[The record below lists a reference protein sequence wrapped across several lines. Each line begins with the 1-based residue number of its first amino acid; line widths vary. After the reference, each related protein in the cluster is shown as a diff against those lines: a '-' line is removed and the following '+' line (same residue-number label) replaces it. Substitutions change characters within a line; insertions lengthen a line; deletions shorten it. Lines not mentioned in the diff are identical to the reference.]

1 MLITLVRRFLA
12 TYRRPLAVVVVLQFV
27 GTLGALYLPSLN
39 ADIIDKGVITGDTG
53 YIVRIG
59 AVMLV
64 VALVQ
69 ICCSVGAVWFGSRTA
84 MGFGRDVRAAIFHRV
99 GTFSQ
104 REVQD
109 FGAPSLI
116 TRETNDVQQVQML
129 VLMSCT
135 LMVMAPIMMVGGI
148 VMAIH
153 VDVGLSWLVAVT
165 VPVLAILLSL
175 IITRM
180 VPSFRLMQGRI
191 DEVNRLLREQIT
203 GVRVVRAFVREPLET
218 ERFATANGDLTAVAT
233 RSGRY
238 LALMFPT
245 VMLVANVASVGVL
258 WFGGHRVD
266 SGAMQVGALTAYLSY
281 LMQIVMSVMM
291 GTFMM
296 MMIPRS
302 AVCADRVME
311 VLHTD
316 TSVPAPDV
324 PVTDLPERGTLR
336 LDSVGFSYPGA
347 DLPVLRDLSFE
358 ARPGDTVA
366 VIGSTGAGKSTLV
379 NLVPRLFDV
388 TSGSIAVDGVD
399 VRRLEPERL
408 WSVIGLVP
416 QKAYLF
422 SGTVRSNLL
431 HGKPDATD
439 DELWEALRIAQGED
453 FVREM
458 PEGLDAPITQGG
470 TNVSGGQRQRLAI
483 ARAVVRRPEIY
494 LFDDSFS
501 ALDLATDAR
510 LRAALR
516 PVTREATVVLV
527 AQRVSTIRDA
537 DLILVLEDGVVVG
550 RGRHHELLETCATYQ
565 EIVASQLSA
574 EEAAA

>member
-12 TYRRPLAVVVVLQFV
+12 AYRGPLTAVVALQFV
-27 GTLGALYLPSLN
+27 GTVMALYLPSLN
-39 ADIIDKGVITGDTG
+39 ADIIDKGVVTGDTG
-53 YIVRIG
+53 FIVRTG
-59 AVMLV
+59 AIMLV

-69 ICCSVGAVWFGSRTA
+69 ICCSISAVWFGSRTA
-84 MGFGRDVRAAIFHRV
+84 MGLGRDVRAAIFHRV
-99 GTFSQ
+99 GSFSQ
-104 REVQD
+104 REVQH

-116 TRETNDVQQVQML
+116 TRQTNDVQQVQML
-129 VLMSCT
+129 VLLSCT

-148 VMAIH
+148 VMAIRE
-153 VDVGLSWLVAVT
+153 DVGLSWLIAVT
-165 VPVLAILLSL
+165 VPVLAVLLG
-175 IITRM
+175 IIISRM
-180 VPSFRLMQGRI
+180 VPSFRLMQSRI

-203 GVRVVRAFVREPLET
+203 GVRVVRAFVREPRET
-218 ERFATANGDLTAVAT
+218 ERFDTANRDLTAVAI
-233 RSGRY
+233 RAGRWQ
-238 LALMFPT
+238 ALMFPT
-245 VMLVANVASVGVL
+245 VMLVANVASVAVL
-258 WFGGHRVD
+258 WFGGHRVE
-266 SGAMQVGALTAYLSY
+266 SGQMQVGALTAYLSY
-281 LMQIVMSVMM
+281 LLQIVMAVMM

-311 VLHTD
+311 VLHTS
-316 TSVPAPDV
+316 TSVPAPDD
-324 PVTDLPERGTLR
+324 PVTDLTQRGSLR
-336 LDSVGFSYPGA
+336 LSGVEFSYPGA
-347 DLPVLRDLSFE
+347 DVPVLRDLSFE
-358 ARPGDTVA
+358 AAPGQTVA

-388 TSGSIAVDGVD
+388 TAGSVSVGGVD
-399 VRRLEPERL
+399 VRSLAPDRL

-431 HGKPDATD
+431 HGKPEATD
-439 DELWEALRIAQGED
+439 EELWEALEIAQADD
-453 FVREM
+453 FVRAM
-458 PEGLDAPITQGG
+458 PEGLDAPIVQGG

-516 PVTREATVVLV
+516 PVTRDATVVLV

-550 RGRHHELLETCATYQ
+550 RGTHLELLADCPTYQ

-574 EEAAA
+574 EEAA

>member
-12 TYRRPLAVVVVLQFV
+12 AYKRPLAIVVVLQFI
-27 GTLGALYLPSLN
+27 GTMMALYLPSLN
-39 ADIIDKGVITGDTG
+39 ADIIDKGVVTGDTD
-53 YIVRIG
+53 YIVRTG
-59 AVMLV
+59 ALMLG

-69 ICCSVGAVWFGSRTA
+69 VVCSVGAVWFGARTA
-84 MGFGRDVRAAIFHRV
+84 MSFGRDVRAAIFQRV

-104 REVQD
+104 REVQH

-148 VMAIH
+148 VAAIRE
-153 VDVGLSWLVAVT
+153 DAGLSWLIVVT
-165 VPVLAILLSL
+165 VPVLAIAMSI

-180 VPSFRLMQGRI
+180 VPSFRVMQSRI
-191 DEVNRLLREQIT
+191 DEVNRLLREQIS
-203 GVRVVRAFVREPLET
+203 GVRVVRAFVREPVET
-218 ERFATANGDLTAVAT
+218 RRFKEANTDLTAVAT
-233 RSGRY
+233 RAGRWQ
-238 LALMFPT
+238 AAMFPT

-258 WFGGHRVD
+258 WFGGHRVA
-266 SGAMQVGALTAYLSY
+266 SGEMQIGALTAYLAY

-311 VLHTD
+311 VLHTT
-316 TSVPAPDV
+316 TSVPLHDEQ
-324 PVTDLPERGTLR
+324 VTSLTRRGTLR
-336 LDSVGFSYPGA
+336 LDGVEFSYPGA
-347 DLPVLRDLSFE
+347 DLPVLHDVSFE
-358 ARPGDTVA
+358 AHPGQTVA

-388 TSGSIAVDGVD
+388 TAGAVEIDGVD
-399 VRRLEPERL
+399 VRRLEPQLL
-408 WSVIGLVP
+408 WSMIGLVP

-439 DELWEALRIAQGED
+439 EELWDALEIAQASD
-453 FVREM
+453 FVRAM
-458 PEGLDAPITQGG
+458 AEGLDAPITQGG

-516 PVTREATVVLV
+516 PVTRESTVLIV

-550 RGRHHELLETCATYQ
+550 RGTHHELLETSATYQ
-565 EIVASQLSA
+565 EIVESQLSA
-574 EEAAA
+574 EEAA

>member
-1 MLITLVRRFLA
+1 MLIKLVRNFLA
-12 TYRRPLAVVVVLQFV
+12 AYRGPLTVVVALQFI
-27 GTLGALYLPSLN
+27 GTVMALYLPSLN
-39 ADIIDKGVITGDTG
+39 ADIIDNGVVTGDTG
-53 YIVRIG
+53 YILRTG

-69 ICCSVGAVWFGSRTA
+69 ILCSVGAVWFGARTA

-104 REVQD
+104 REVQH

-165 VPVLAILLSL
+165 VPVLAAALAVIV
-175 IITRM
+175 TRM
-180 VPSFRLMQGRI
+180 VPSFRKMQSRI

-218 ERFATANGDLTAVAT
+218 QRFAEANTDLTAVAIRT
-233 RSGRY
+233 GRY
-238 LALMFPT
+238 QALMFPT

-266 SGAMQVGALTAYLSY
+266 SGAMEVGALTAYLAY

-311 VLHTD
+311 VHDTT
-316 TSVPAPDV
+316 TSVPAPEF
-324 PVTDLPERGTLR
+324 PVTDLPGRGTLR
-336 LDSVGFSYPGA
+336 LEAVEFSYPGA
-347 DLPVLRDLSFE
+347 ELPVLRDISFAAE
-358 ARPGDTVA
+358 PGQTVA

-388 TSGSIAVDGVD
+388 TGGALEVDGVD
-399 VRRLEPERL
+399 VRRLESEVLWARL
-408 WSVIGLVP
+408 GLVP

-439 DELWEALRIAQGED
+439 DELWEALRISQAED
-453 FVREM
+453 FVRAM
-458 PEGLDAPITQGG
+458 PEGLDAPIAQGG

-516 PVTREATVVLV
+516 PVTRESTVLIV

-550 RGRHHELLETCATYQ
+550 RGRHHDLPETCETYQ

-574 EEAAA
+574 EEAA

>member
-1 MLITLVRRFLA
+1 MLIKLVRNFLA
-12 TYRRPLAVVVVLQFV
+12 AYRGPLTVVVGLQFI
-27 GTLGALYLPSLN
+27 GTVMALYLPSLN
-39 ADIIDKGVITGDTG
+39 ADIIDNGVVTGDTG
-53 YIVRIG
+53 YIIRIG

-69 ICCSVGAVWFGSRTA
+69 IVCSVGAVWFGARTA

-104 REVQD
+104 REVQS

-148 VMAIH
+148 VMAIR

-165 VPVLAILLSL
+165 VPVLAILLGL

-218 ERFATANGDLTAVAT
+218 KRFENANSDLTSVAVRA
-233 RSGRY
+233 GRY
-238 LALMFPT
+238 QALMFPT

-311 VLHTD
+311 VLQTS
-316 TSVPAPDV
+316 TSVPKPDE
-324 PVTDLPERGTLR
+324 PVTDMPRRGTLR
-336 LDSVGFSYPGA
+336 LDSVEFSYPGA
-347 DLPVLRDLSFE
+347 DAPVLHDVSFQAE
-358 ARPGDTVA
+358 PGQTVA

-388 TSGSIAVDGVD
+388 TGGALEVSGVD

-439 DELWEALRIAQGED
+439 EELWEALRIAQADD
-453 FVREM
+453 FVRAM
-458 PEGLDAPITQGG
+458 PEGLDAPIAQGG

-516 PVTREATVVLV
+516 PVTRDATVLLV

-537 DLILVLEDGVVVG
+537 DLILVMEDGVVVG
-550 RGRHHELLETCATYQ
+550 RGRHHDLLETCETYQ

-574 EEAAA
+574 EEAA

>member
-12 TYRRPLAVVVVLQFV
+12 VYRGPLAVVVTLQFI
-27 GTLGALYLPSLN
+27 GTVMALYLPFLN
-39 ADIIDKGVITGDTG
+39 ADIIDKGVVTGDTG
-53 YIVRIG
+53 YIVHIG
-59 AVMLV
+59 ALMLG

-69 ICCSVGAVWFGSRTA
+69 ICCSVGAVWFGARTA

-99 GTFSQ
+99 GMFSQ
-104 REVQD
+104 REVQH

-165 VPVLAILLSL
+165 VPVLAVCLGL

-180 VPSFRLMQGRI
+180 VPSFRLMQSRI

-203 GVRVVRAFVREPLET
+203 GIRVVRAFVREPLET
-218 ERFATANGDLTAVAT
+218 ERFAAANADLTAVAT

-238 LALMFPT
+238 LAMMFPT
-245 VMLVANVASVGVL
+245 VMLVANIASVGVL

-266 SGAMQVGALTAYLSY
+266 SGAMQVGALTAYLAY

-311 VLHTD
+311 VLHTT
-316 TSVPAPDV
+316 TSVPTPDE
-324 PVTDLPERGTLR
+324 PVADLPQRGTLR
-336 LDSVGFSYPGA
+336 LDGVEFSYPGA
-347 DLPVLRDLSFE
+347 ERPVLRDLSFE
-358 ARPGDTVA
+358 AQPGQTIA

-379 NLVPRLFDV
+379 SLVPRLFDV
-388 TSGSIAVDGVD
+388 TGGTLEVGGVD

-439 DELWEALRIAQGED
+439 DELWEALQIAQAAD

-458 PEGLDAPITQGG
+458 PEGLDAAITQGG

-516 PVTREATVVLV
+516 PVTRDSTVLLV

-550 RGRHHELLETCATYQ
+550 RGRHHDLLADCPTYQ

-574 EEAAA
+574 EEAA

>member
-1 MLITLVRRFLA
+1 M
-12 TYRRPLAVVVVLQFV
+12 
-27 GTLGALYLPSLN
+27 
-39 ADIIDKGVITGDTG
+39 
-53 YIVRIG
+53 
-59 AVMLV
+59 
-64 VALVQ
+64 
-69 ICCSVGAVWFGSRTA
+69 
-84 MGFGRDVRAAIFHRV
+84 
-99 GTFSQ
+99 
-104 REVQD
+104 E
-109 FGAPSLI
+109 
-116 TRETNDVQQVQML
+116 
-129 VLMSCT
+129 
-135 LMVMAPIMMVGGI
+135 
-148 VMAIH
+148 
-153 VDVGLSWLVAVT
+153 
-165 VPVLAILLSL
+165 
-175 IITRM
+175 
-180 VPSFRLMQGRI
+180 
-191 DEVNRLLREQIT
+191 
-203 GVRVVRAFVREPLET
+203 
-218 ERFATANGDLTAVAT
+218 
-233 RSGRY
+233 
-238 LALMFPT
+238 
-245 VMLVANVASVGVL
+245 
-258 WFGGHRVD
+258 
-266 SGAMQVGALTAYLSY
+266 VGALTAYLSY

-311 VLHTD
+311 VLGTS
-316 TSVPAPDV
+316 TSVPRPDQ
-324 PVTDLPERGTLR
+324 PVTDLPRRGTLR
-336 LDSVGFSYPGA
+336 LDGVEFSYPGA
-347 DLPVLRDLSFE
+347 DLPVLRDLTFE
-358 ARPGDTVA
+358 AEPGQTVA

-388 TSGSIAVDGVD
+388 TGGSLEVAGVD
-399 VRRLEPERL
+399 VRRLEPELL

-431 HGKPDATD
+431 HGKPDATEE
-439 DELWEALRIAQGED
+439 ELWEALRIAQAED
-453 FVREM
+453 FVLAM

-510 LRAALR
+510 LRSALR
-516 PVTREATVVLV
+516 PVTRDATVLLV

-550 RGRHHELLETCATYQ
+550 RGRHHDLLETCETYQ